1 MRMWGVFL
9 CVIIAGVL
17 GGLGGDYLAVRRCNE
32 ESARLTQERDL
43 GLVRERE
50 LRGQLEEALAARAAL
65 AQEVQQ
71 LQLNLSERLKRLEE
85 IAAPRNP
92 LPSEEG
98 SLHK

>member
-1 MRMWGVFL
+1 MWGVLL
-9 CVIIAGVL
+9 CVIIAVVA

-32 ESARLTQERDL
+32 ETARLTQERDL
-43 GLVRERE
+43 SLLRERE

-85 IAAPRNP
+85 IVVQRS
-92 LPSEEG
+92 PSIPDEE
-98 SLHK
+98 SLRK

>member
-1 MRMWGVFL
+1 ML
-9 CVIIAGVL
+9 IAGAA

-32 ESARLTQERDL
+32 ETARLTQERDL
-43 GLVRERE
+43 SLLRERE

-65 AQEVQQ
+65 AREVQQ

-92 LPSEEG
+92 STPEEE
-98 SLHK
+98 SPRK

>member
-1 MRMWGVFL
+1 MWGVLL
-9 CVIIAGVL
+9 CVIIAGVV

-32 ESARLTQERDL
+32 ESARLTRERDL
-43 GLVRERE
+43 GLLRERE

-85 IAAPRNP
+85 IAAQGEPSTSGEASPR
-92 LPSEEG
+92 
-98 SLHK
+98 K

>member
-1 MRMWGVFL
+1 MRMWGVLL
-9 CVIIAGVL
+9 CVIIAGVA
-17 GGLGGDYLAVRRCNE
+17 GGLGGDYWAARRCNK

-43 GLVRERE
+43 SLLRERE

-85 IAAPRNP
+85 IAAPRNSSAP
-92 LPSEEG
+92 EEE
-98 SLHK
+98 SPPQ